1 MQTLIIYDATGYI
14 IYQSTGNV
22 REPIGVPFLWVE
34 IPADKRLVSVD
45 VSGEEPM
52 PIYEDLPKSE
62 VERLQ
67 EENLEIKLALAELA
81 ELIVGGTE

>member
-1 MQTLIIYDATGYI
+1 MHTLVIYDTTGYI
-14 IYQSTGNV
+14 IYQAYGNV

-34 IPADKRLVSVD
+34 VPTNKRLISLD

-52 PIYEDLPKSE
+52 PIYQDLPKSE
-62 VERLQ
+62 VERLH

-81 ELIVGGTE
+81 ELIVGV